1 MKNTLIYY
9 LLFLL
14 AISFAALLFSGCK
27 QQPAP
32 AQAVAAGP
40 ASDTGSLYQFTGEWH
55 DQRGDTLRL
64 SRFAGK
70 IPVVAMVFTRCAYAC
85 GRIVADIRHMEKQVP
100 ANLKDKVV
108 FVLVSFDSERDQPAR
123 LKEFAAQMQLEGDKW
138 VLLHGDEAA
147 VRELSM
153 LLDVKYKKQ
162 PNGDFAHSNSI
173 TLLNTRGAIAARTEG
188 LGVNVQPLL
197 DKMIAL

>member
-14 AISFAALLFSGCK
+14 AVSFAALLFSGCN

-32 AQAVAAGP
+32 AQAAPPGL

-55 DQRGDTLRL
+55 DQQGDTLRL

-85 GRIVADIRHMEKQVP
+85 GRIVADIKQLEKQVP
-100 ANLKDKVV
+100 ANKKDKVV

-123 LKEFAAQMQLEGDKW
+123 LKEFAAQMQLDGD
-138 VLLHGDEAA
+138 
-147 VRELSM
+147 
-153 LLDVKYKKQ
+153 
-162 PNGDFAHSNSI
+162 N
-173 TLLNTRGAIAARTEG
+173 
-188 LGVNVQPLL
+188 
-197 DKMIAL
+197 